1 MTGQQQAPSLALP
14 TEPLKF
20 TLPVTVGRISM
31 HVDRSISITAR
42 STQEI
47 SDAEFSIIH
56 LAFQR
61 VGWMLFSETSVAEQ
75 DVPTENVDRDV
86 KSQAQL
92 IRGRCFRLHKLR
104 EEAGQDSDYDALYR
118 KATNWLIAK
127 LDAQIAEFD

>member
-1 MTGQQQAPSLALP
+1 M
-14 TEPLKF
+14 TEPLRF
-20 TLPVTVGRISM
+20 TLPVTVARIAM
-31 HVDRSISITAR
+31 HVDRSVSVTVR

-47 SDAEFSIIH
+47 SNVEFAVIH
-56 LAFQR
+56 EAFQR
-61 VGWMLFSETSVAEQ
+61 VGWFLFAETPLGDA
-75 DVPTENVDRDV
+75 DVPKEDVDRDV

-127 LDAQIAEFD
+127 LDKQIAEFD

>member
-1 MTGQQQAPSLALP
+1 MTK
-14 TEPLKF
+14 PLRF

-31 HVDRSISITAR
+31 HADRSVSVTAR
-42 STQEI
+42 STVEV
-47 SDAEFSIIH
+47 SDAEFAVTH

-61 VGWMLFSETSVAEQ
+61 VGWLLFSENNLSEQ
-75 DVPTENVDRDV
+75 DVPAEDVDRDV

-92 IRGRCFRLHKLR
+92 IRGKCFRLHKLR

-118 KATNWLIAK
+118 KATNWLISR

>member
-1 MTGQQQAPSLALP
+1 MTV
-14 TEPLKF
+14 PLRF
-20 TLPVTVGRISM
+20 TLPVTVGRIAM
-31 HVDRSISITAR
+31 HVDRSVSVTVR

-47 SDAEFSIIH
+47 SNVEFAVIH
-56 LAFQR
+56 EAFQR
-61 VGWMLFSETSVAEQ
+61 VGWFLFAETPLGDA
-75 DVPTENVDRDV
+75 DVPKEDVDRDV

-127 LDAQIAEFD
+127 LDKQIAEFD